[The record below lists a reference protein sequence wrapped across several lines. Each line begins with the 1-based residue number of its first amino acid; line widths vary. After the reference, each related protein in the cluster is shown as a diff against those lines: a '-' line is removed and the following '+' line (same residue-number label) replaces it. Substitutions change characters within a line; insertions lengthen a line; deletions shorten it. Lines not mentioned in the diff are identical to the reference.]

1 MTSENGVIVDMSEV
15 GAVVEMADVFL
26 IAFTTFSDR
35 LLVDTRTDATTG
47 PMVAVVKQVNSYRE
61 RMSWLRKQRPGLG
74 LPEGFSFLNWPHSV
88 AFFVESGAW
97 EKIKERVATD
107 IDPEIAEACDRAM
120 AKLTLLERQAHF
132 DATSGHR
139 YVTLWPRED

>member
-1 MTSENGVIVDMSEV
+1 MTSENGVLVDMSEV

-26 IAFTTFSDR
+26 IAFSTFSDR
-35 LLVDTRTDATTG
+35 LLVDTRSDATNG
-47 PMVAVVKQVNSYRE
+47 PLVSVVKQVNSYRE
-61 RMSWLRKQRPGLG
+61 RMSWLKKQRPGLG

-88 AFFVESGAW
+88 AFLVESGAW
-97 EKIKERVATD
+97 EKIRERVGTD
-107 IDPEIAEACDRAM
+107 IDPEIDEACGKAM
-120 AKLTLLERQAHF
+120 ARMTLLERQAHF